1 MVERAASRVQR
12 ADERVQ
18 RADERVQRA
27 DERVQRAYAARA
39 DEYAAVLGSM
49 EAVHVADRTH
59 VEQWAAGCHGVVVDA
74 GCGPGH
80 WTAHLAG
87 LGHRVVGLDVVPEFV
102 AIARRTAPG
111 VEVRRATLEST
122 GLPAGSV
129 GGVLSWYSLVHH
141 EPDAVPVA
149 LAEFHRVLD
158 AGGGLLV
165 GAFAGAVL
173 EPFDHAVTTWSRR
186 SRTRGSPSST
196 CGSAR
201 QRGAGGVMSPAVAA
215 GGRQGCQPGVARP
228 VS

>member
-1 MVERAASRVQR
+1 MVERAAS
-12 ADERVQ
+12 
-18 RADERVQRA
+18 RVQRA

-87 LGHRVVGLDVVPEFV
+87 LGHRVVGLDAVPAFV
-102 AIARRTAPG
+102 AIARRTAPD

-173 EPFDHAVTTWSRR
+173 EPFDHAVTTAWRWPEER
-186 SRTRGSPSST
+186 L
-196 CGSAR
+196 
-201 QRGAGGVMSPAVAA
+201 VAA
-215 GGRQGCQPGVARP
+215 VEDAGFTVVDVREREDEGVRP
-228 VS
+228 HLAVSAVRAG

>member
-1 MVERAASRVQR
+1 MGERVDER
-12 ADERVQ
+12 ADEP
-18 RADERVQRA
+18 A

-49 EAVHVADRTH
+49 DAVHVADRTH

-80 WTAHLAG
+80 WAAHLAG
-87 LGHRVVGLDVVPEFV
+87 LGHRVVGLDAVPAFV
-102 AIARRTAPG
+102 AIARRTAPD

-173 EPFDHAVTTWSRR
+173 EPFDHAVTTAWRWPEER
-186 SRTRGSPSST
+186 L
-196 CGSAR
+196 
-201 QRGAGGVMSPAVAA
+201 VAA
-215 GGRQGCQPGVARP
+215 VEDAGFTVVDVREREDEGVRP
-228 VS
+228 HLAVSAVRAG